1 MSKRHRVRYLNHFS
15 LMNEPIDQYEALDIC
30 SLVSASGC
38 ITPDCNINTFTFTF
52 TDHIISDHMSHA
64 RRIPKECHNYNSLT
78 VLHLLLI
85 SHPSISSFNENTYQ
99 IYVLIYPPT
108 VSATY
113 YKER

>member
-15 LMNEPIDQYEALDIC
+15 LMNEPIDQYEAIDIC

-64 RRIPKECHNYNSLT
+64 RRIPKECHEYDDIYITTTVSLFSIYYLYHIHPS
-78 VLHLLLI
+78 LHLTRILTRYMYLYTRL
-85 SHPSISSFNENTYQ
+85 E
-99 IYVLIYPPT
+99 
-108 VSATY
+108 
-113 YKER
+113 